1 MSQAQSQQRLPL
13 FVCSGAAHSQA
24 RFEHKD
30 ASDRS
35 WRRLHG
41 FTRPFTAIFIAF
53 WISWVLLALS
63 LFGLMTRFLPDPFGW
78 FIHWILALVALA
90 QISFFAIAA
99 LIDTESHTV
108 RDARELH
115 GVARDLKFIKRT
127 GHAII
132 HPTTFKCGI
141 CNVVVSRDTFHCR
154 QCNKCVDDF
163 DHHCAWLN
171 ACIGKHNYGWF
182 IATVSLGGLLMP
194 VCTGLAAYAV
204 SIFFR
209 DNTRYTAI
217 VSQLVGVSLRG
228 MPETVLAYL
237 FLQCLVGLIISVGVL
252 ALLWFHVK
260 ISILGITTLGFIKAE
275 EQLKK
280 TGKIDA
286 SLHSLSATRKV
297 LSIIKA
303 RTALSRVGKNNE
315 SVSINM
321 STPSAASASVATQN
335 PPISVGN
342 TSECPR

>member
-1 MSQAQSQQRLPL
+1 MGSYSASAVLFWHSNYIPPKGQQECSYLNDVQKLIFETRRMSQANGAQSQQPLPL
-13 FVCSGAAHSQA
+13 FVCSSASHSQA

-30 ASDRS
+30 VSDRS

-53 WISWVLLALS
+53 WISWILLASS
-63 LFGLMTRFLPDPFGW
+63 LFGLMTRFLLDPFGW

-99 LIDTESHTV
+99 LVDTESHTV

-154 QCNKCVDDF
+154 QCNKCVDEF

-171 ACIGKHNYGWF
+171 ACVGKHNYGWF

-194 VCTGLAAYAV
+194 VYTGLAAYAV

-209 DNTRYTAI
+209 DNARYSNI
-217 VSQLVGVSLRG
+217 G
-228 MPETVLAYL
+228 MFCFKAANVFESL
-237 FLQCLVGLIISVGVL
+237 FLLTFGQSHN
-252 ALLWFHVK
+252 W
-260 ISILGITTLGFIKAE
+260 S
-275 EQLKK
+275 
-280 TGKIDA
+280 
-286 SLHSLSATRKV
+286 
-297 LSIIKA
+297 
-303 RTALSRVGKNNE
+303 E
-315 SVSINM
+315 S
-321 STPSAASASVATQN
+321 PFAA
-335 PPISVGN
+335 
-342 TSECPR
+342 CPRLF